1 MTFVAFLRFPNVV
14 WTPCVICPS
23 SLCVERRD
31 IQVIFNSNFLMF
43 VGNLKST
50 SDSNDQLGPLYRLDE
65 RQAKISVGMFLPT
78 SLGSAALGM
87 QLKSKSVFDKLAQ
100 ICKVTSRVLLIP
112 SQWIRW
118 EDL

>member
-1 MTFVAFLRFPNVV
+1 MKS
-14 WTPCVICPS
+14 C
-23 SLCVERRD
+23 D
-31 IQVIFNSNFLMF
+31 IQVIFNSNFLMS

-50 SDSNDQLGPLYRLDE
+50 SDSNDLLGPLYRLDE

-78 SLGSAALGM
+78 SLGSPALGM

-100 ICKVTSRVLLIP
+100 ILEVTLRVLLVP
-112 SQWIRW
+112 SQWICW